1 MEAKWCPPIL
11 AVPVAVDRVVVLA
24 HGSNDEYYQFKR
36 EDLEALI
43 RSGADIGGIW
53 GEKRPTCETPRRPS
67 GGFVHGHPS
76 WEWSFC
82 AASQQLVYL
91 WAR

>member
-11 AVPVAVDRVVVLA
+11 AVPVGDACPAVDRVVVLA

-43 RSGADIGGIW
+43 RSGADIGGFG
-53 GEKRPTCETPRRPS
+53 GENAHLRN
-67 GGFVHGHPS
+67 
-76 WEWSFC
+76 
-82 AASQQLVYL
+82 A
-91 WAR
+91 